1 MDRRRVPIKLAFLG
15 ENTGIFSIGWVIKQ
29 LLHGCLAEKTKT
41 TAPRY
46 RGQPD
51 APLPSAFRPRAIV
64 HRAVQ
69 GTSGQQ
75 F

>member
-1 MDRRRVPIKLAFLG
+1 MYQRRMPIKLAFLG
-15 ENTGIFSIGWVIKQ
+15 ESTGIFSIGWVIKQ
-29 LLHGCLAEKTKT
+29 LFH
-41 TAPRY
+41 APRL
-46 RGQPD
+46 RGQLD
-51 APLPSAFRPRAIV
+51 AALPSAFRPRAIV